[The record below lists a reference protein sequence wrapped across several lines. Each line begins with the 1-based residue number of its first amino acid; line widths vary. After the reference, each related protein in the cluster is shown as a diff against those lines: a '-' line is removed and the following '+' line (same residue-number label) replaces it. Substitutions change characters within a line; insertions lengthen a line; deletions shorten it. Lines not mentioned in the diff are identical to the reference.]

1 MLLETYKGHFVEV
14 MLQQIQQMSRS
25 ELINH
30 LELRGMA
37 CYDNESTELLRQTA
51 IEDWEGEI
59 K

>member
-51 IEDWEGEI
+51 IEDWECEI

>member
-59 K
+59 E